1 MIGVEQ
7 RCAVVGYGSWATA
20 IVKIL
25 TENGIKV
32 NWHILNEEILSSVK
46 SEGRNCKYLRD
57 VDLDNSLI
65 NASHD
70 INEVVRDTQNVVLAM
85 PSAFMK
91 DVMKPLIEPL
101 HDKLVISAVKGI
113 IPEQYNSLL

>member
-65 NASHD
+65 NAS
-70 INEVVRDTQNVVLAM
+70 NEM
-85 PSAFMK
+85 
-91 DVMKPLIEPL
+91 
-101 HDKLVISAVKGI
+101 
-113 IPEQYNSLL
+113 